1 MARALCAARD
11 LPVRS
16 ATCSLAEYHRQ
27 PGSAITAHDGLGAWT
42 RVRDGDTS
50 FLSQGEER
58 HWEFSF
64 VEAYE
69 EEGVAEDGSEVAAMK
84 SDAYAVPQEAQ
95 KDEQAKGTDKAAG
108 GKL

>member
-1 MARALCAARD
+1 MARALCADRQLD
-11 LPVRS
+11 VRS
-16 ATCSLAEYHRQ
+16 ATCSLAEYRRA
-27 PGSAITAHDGLGAWT
+27 PESDPAARGGLGAWA
-42 RVRDGDTS
+42 RLRNGDTS

-58 HWEFSF
+58 HWEFSY

-84 SDAYAVPQEAQ
+84 SDAYAVPQDAGEDEA
-95 KDEQAKGTDKAAG
+95 KKGTDKG